1 MRKKDKFEELI
12 KKYLKEGDIE
22 KVEQILSEEKMEKE
36 QKIQILKALIKK
48 GEYRVDP
55 RKVAE
60 KMIEFFKAEEEN

>member
-1 MRKKDKFEELI
+1 LRKKDKFEELI